1 TTLTEYVGLSTEMRK
16 ANRPLTSEVIDFQV
30 AFPNKEI
37 QEKLMLTEEQPVY
50 KIIRLRILEGKPFIL
65 EHTYMPVHL
74 VPNLKR
80 SHLETSIYQ
89 YVKEEL
95 GIQFV
100 GAYRTISADKSSLY
114 DQKY

>member
-1 TTLTEYVGLSTEMRK
+1 
-16 ANRPLTSEVIDFQV
+16 
-30 AFPNKEI
+30 
-37 QEKLMLTEEQPVY
+37 MLTEEQPVY

-89 YVKEEL
+89 YVKR
-95 GIQFV
+95 
-100 GAYRTISADKSSLY
+100 RTRHSICRCLSD
-114 DQKY
+114 DFCG